1 MRSSFLIVTAVATG
15 LGAATSFDW
24 QPRWAP
30 GSAEYSP
37 GEVARG
43 HRVYAANC
51 ASCHGIHL
59 EGQAHWW
66 EPGADG
72 MLPAPPHDPT
82 GHTWQHSDAELQELI
97 AHSVASFAPEGYR
110 SAMPAYAGTLSPQQI
125 DAVIVYIKSTWPAG
139 IRAYQAA
146 QNPGGP
152 TLASLGGDWVFPA
165 TCGYHL
171 KPTDR

>member
-1 MRSSFLIVTAVATG
+1 MRSSLLIAAAVATG
-15 LGAATSFDW
+15 LGAAHAFDR
-24 QPRWAP
+24 QPRWAEDWP
-30 GSAEYSP
+30 GQ
-37 GEVARG
+37 VARG
-43 HRVYAANC
+43 HQIYASNC
-51 ASCHGIHL
+51 ASCHGAHL
-59 EGQAHWW
+59 EGQPHWW
-66 EPGADG
+66 EPGANG

-97 AHSVASFAPEGYR
+97 AHSVAAFAPEGYHT
-110 SAMPAYAGTLSPQQI
+110 AMPAYAGTLSPQQI
-125 DAVIVYIKSTWPAG
+125 DAVIAYVKSTWPAG

-171 KPTDR
+171 KPSP